1 MKRSAAL
8 NALVLLSALNLLNY
22 LDRYIL
28 PGVQP
33 LIQKEFQVNDE
44 RMGALTYAFF
54 ITYMIAAPLT
64 GWLGDR
70 FPRKPLLV
78 VSTLI
83 WSLATLFTA
92 WVHDYETL
100 YIRHALV
107 GIGEASFCIFAPSLL
122 ADYYPENQRNRILSI
137 FYLAI
142 PVGSALGYLTG
153 GVVGTH
159 YGWRTPFFLAAFPG
173 ILIAALLFFLVEE
186 PKRGSADQLTAT
198 VNRTTIA
205 GLLRNPAY
213 LSATLGMAML
223 VFSMGGIA
231 VWMPT
236 FFYRYGGYSLGHAN
250 LVLGGITVIDGILGT
265 WIGGWAA
272 QRWLKSDHRAFYL
285 LSSWSAVL
293 TIPFGALAFFGPR
306 SLLLP
311 SVLLAEFCLFLNT
324 GPLNA
329 AIVNSVA
336 APVRAT
342 AIAVNLFLIHALGDA
357 PSPRIIG
364 RISDASNLRL
374 GMGITLAAMIVS
386 AVILFVG
393 SRFAPLL
400 KEADSEV
407 AVASLDGIADGEQ
420 LG

>member
-8 NALVLLSALNLLNY
+8 NALILLSTLNLLNY

-78 VSTLI
+78 VSTFL

-92 WVHDYETL
+92 WVRDYNTL
-100 YIRHALV
+100 YLRHAIV

-122 ADYYPENQRNRILSI
+122 ADYYPEAQRNRILSV

-153 GVVGTH
+153 GILGSR
-159 YGWRTPFFLAAFPG
+159 YGWRAPFFLAAFPG
-173 ILIAALLFFLVEE
+173 LLIAVLLWALVRE
-186 PKRGSADQLTAT
+186 PERGSADRLASTERRAT
-198 VNRTTIA
+198 I
-205 GLLRNPAY
+205 GGMLRNPAY
-213 LSATLGMAML
+213 LSSTLGMAML
-223 VFSMGGIA
+223 VFCMGGMS

-236 FFYRYGGYSLGHAN
+236 FLYRYGGYSLGRAN
-250 LVLGGITVIDGILGT
+250 LLLGGITVIDGILGT
-265 WIGGWAA
+265 WIGGWVA
-272 QRWLKSDHRAFYL
+272 QRWLKHNHRALYL
-285 LSSWSAVL
+285 LSAWSALL
-293 TIPFGALAFFGPR
+293 TIPFGAMAFFGPR
-306 SLLLP
+306 PLLLP
-311 SVLLAEFCLFLNT
+311 SILLAEFCLFLNT

-364 RISDASNLRL
+364 RISDHSNLRL
-374 GMGITLAAMIVS
+374 GMGITLAAMILS
-386 AVILFVG
+386 ALILFAG
-393 SRFAPLL
+393 SGFAPRLEEDQL
-400 KEADSEV
+400 EST
-407 AVASLDGIADGEQ
+407 AVKG
-420 LG
+420 

>member
-1 MKRSAAL
+1 MKRSPAL

-33 LIQKEFQVNDE
+33 LVQKEFQVNDE

-78 VSTLI
+78 VSTFL

-92 WVHDYETL
+92 WVHDYNTL
-100 YIRHALV
+100 YFRHAIV

-122 ADYYPENQRNRILSI
+122 ADYYPETQRNRILSA

-153 GVVGTH
+153 GILGSR
-159 YGWRTPFFLAAFPG
+159 YGWRAPFFVAAFPG
-173 ILIAALLFFLVEE
+173 ILIAVLLWSLVHE
-186 PKRGSADQLTAT
+186 PKRGSSDQLAAT
-198 VNRTTIA
+198 VDRATVL
-205 GLLRNPAY
+205 GMLRNPAY
-213 LSATLGMAML
+213 LSSTLGMAML
-223 VFSMGGIA
+223 VFSMGGMS

-236 FFYRYGGYSLGHAN
+236 FLYRYGGYSLGKAN
-250 LVLGGITVIDGILGT
+250 LILGGITVIDGILGT
-265 WIGGWAA
+265 WIGGWVA
-272 QRWLKSDHRAFYL
+272 QRWLKHNYRALYL
-285 LSSWSAVL
+285 LSAWSALL

-336 APVRAT
+336 AHVRAT

-364 RISDASNLRL
+364 RISDHSNLRM
-374 GMGITLAAMIVS
+374 GMGITLAAMIIS
-386 AVILFVG
+386 ALILFSG
-393 SRFAPLL
+393 ASFAPRLEESNVESATV
-400 KEADSEV
+400 KS
-407 AVASLDGIADGEQ
+407 
-420 LG
+420 

>member
-1 MKRSAAL
+1 MKRSAGFRAL
-8 NALVLLSALNLLNY
+8 ILLSALNLLNY

-44 RMGALTYAFF
+44 HMGALTYAFF

-92 WVHDYETL
+92 WVHDYDTL
-100 YIRHALV
+100 YFRHAVV

-122 ADYYPENQRNRILSI
+122 ADYYPETERNRILSM

-153 GVVGTH
+153 GIVGSH
-159 YGWRTPFFLAAFPG
+159 YGWRAPFFFASFPG
-173 ILIAALLFFLVEE
+173 LVIAVLLFWLVQE
-186 PKRGSADQLTAT
+186 PERGSADRLVSTVDRAT
-198 VNRTTIA
+198 VLGLSRNR
-205 GLLRNPAY
+205 AY

-223 VFSMGGIA
+223 VFSMGGLS

-236 FFYRYGGYSLGHAN
+236 FFVRYGGFSLSNAN
-250 LVLGGITVIDGILGT
+250 LLLGGITVIDGILGT
-265 WIGGWAA
+265 CVGGWIA
-272 QRWLKSDHRAFYL
+272 QRWMRHDHRALYL
-285 LSSWSAVL
+285 LSAWSAL
-293 TIPFGALAFFGPR
+293 LAIPFGALAFFGPR
-306 SLLLP
+306 HLLLP

-329 AIVNSVA
+329 AIVNAVA
-336 APVRAT
+336 ASVRAT

-364 RISDASNLRL
+364 RISDHSNLRL
-374 GMGITLAAMIVS
+374 GMGVTLGTLVVS
-386 AVILFVG
+386 ALILFSG
-393 SRFAPLL
+393 ARYAPRLV
-400 KEADSEV
+400 ESELTSGV
-407 AVASLDGIADGEQ
+407 VKS
-420 LG
+420 